1 MAIYQNTE
9 LDRTFQA
16 LGDGTRRGMVA
27 LLAANGAQTAGDLGG
42 AFDIAQPTASKHLK
56 VLEKA
61 GLVTREIDGR
71 THRFSLRPAQLKE
84 AQDWIG
90 QHRDFWE
97 RSLDRLGQFLQN
109 EPEEIK

>member
-16 LGDGTRRGMVA
+16 LGDSTRRGMVA
-27 LLAANGAQTAGDLGG
+27 LLAENGAQTAGDLGG

-71 THRFSLRPAQLKE
+71 THRFSLRSAQLKE

-90 QHRDFWE
+90 EHREFWK
-97 RSLDRLGQFLQN
+97 RSLDRLDQFLKN
-109 EPEEIK
+109 EDDKTK